1 MHCGHCTLMKYF
13 RTLCI
18 LFVFLFSVLNC
29 SCMLAQQHSVHAK
42 NGMNATPRN
51 YTFFTS
57 PYKDASSEATQR
69 NQGYERHPELGMLFA
84 ETPCD
89 NCYELIGKRTEVS
102 KTFIKEG
109 SAGKDMMQ
117 QTATSPMHYKDAE
130 GNWRTIKTQL
140 ERDNS
145 NGIFTALNQ
154 ETAVTVSPGLKSA
167 SLGKDDQLLQ
177 FNHDLELVYALP
189 DGTEQP
195 IGAADY
201 THYTAGDDGVYI
213 TNAWTGIDIEMYVA
227 RGAIKTNF
235 IINNSMPAYAA
246 GKLLV
251 RDHLGLNKGWSLV
264 VPGEDKHHRAG
275 NLEVRNNTDHVA
287 YNISPATAYE
297 KKAAANSLQ
306 LLEYGISGSVLD
318 IIVPGNFLN
327 RPAASYPVII
337 DPLISI
343 AVSTPVSGSK
353 YSAGWTAGC
362 VYINPATVPAG
373 ITVTDVQFTFSYT
386 TSGGARIN
394 NGADDFT
401 LTTLLGTCRS
411 PSAPGLWWSCNDTGV
426 GTCNQIGVTIFPQIH
441 PCISAA
447 QCTAYNLDLAM
458 KFYQNYANTS
468 LSCSPDYISALGN
481 FTVTVFGHVLEAGS
495 ITATNTTICAG
506 QPTTLNA
513 TSLYGVA
520 PVSYSWAPGGLTGSS
535 VTVNPTTTTT
545 YTVTLTDACG
555 NFSASAYTINVNPVG
570 PVSGIFTVCVG
581 GTTALS
587 NISGPGTWVSA
598 NPAKATVNAATGV
611 VTGIAT
617 GSAVIS
623 YTSLTG
629 CTASA
634 TVIIKPAILPISGSA
649 VVCEGSSTTL
659 SDASTGGIWSSTA
672 PTVATISGTSTIGV
686 ATGVGAGNATISYT
700 AFGGG
705 CYTVA
710 NITVNALSPITG
722 ITALC
727 LGATTTL
734 SDAATGGTWSS
745 TNPVIASVGATTGL
759 VHSLAAGVDTIIYT
773 LPTGCIASRAI
784 TVNPLS
790 PIVGTIVICQGA
802 VTTLTHAAPG
812 GTWASGNPAI
822 ASINPTSGLVSGL
835 SSGAAAITYTLPGGC
850 SSTAT
855 MTINP
860 SPAISGS
867 TSVCMGGVTTLS
879 SAVAGSWASSNTTIA
894 TVGAATGI
902 VNGIAVGA
910 CSINFTATTGC
921 SAVANMNVSLATPI
935 TGITSVCP
943 GGSVTLSNITPGGT
957 WASANTGIAIVSISS
972 GAVTGVSGGVVAI
985 AYTNPSGCTVSISMS
1000 VNTISPVTGF
1010 TEICTVSSATLTNA
1024 IPGGTW
1030 SSSNPAIVAI
1040 DVSTGLASGLTAG
1053 VAAINYTT
1061 PSGCIATTSF
1071 TVDAPLPITGV
1082 ASLCQGGGSVLS
1094 NPVPGGV
1101 WLSGTPA
1108 VATIGIASGIAN
1120 ALVPGTTTI
1129 NYTTPAGCN
1138 SYLSITVNAVAPVTG
1153 TAVLCA
1159 GNTTTLSNAISG
1171 GSWSSASPAVAAV
1184 GFTSGIATGVAAGTV
1199 TINYSTPAGCISS
1212 IVVTI
1217 NASPTSI
1224 AGSTLL
1230 CTSTTLSNGMPGGS
1244 WLSSNTSIA
1253 VIGFF
1258 SGIATGLAPGT
1269 VTITYTLPGGCAAST
1284 GVTVDPLLP
1293 ITGTANVCQGSTT
1306 TLSYPSPGGLWSSL
1320 NPTIATVAATT
1331 GVVTGVSSGV
1341 TTISY
1346 VTVTGC
1352 VSTIFV
1358 TVHSLLPVSGLTT
1371 LCQGGTTVLTDATP
1385 GGVWTTSNAAVAPVG
1400 SASGLVAGSLAGV
1413 ATITY
1418 TTPAGCITA
1427 VTVTV
1432 NPLSP
1437 TTGVSALCVG
1447 SATTL
1452 NNATLGGG
1460 IWTSLLPSVATVHP
1474 ATGLV
1479 SGVTPGTAII
1489 RFTSSLGC
1497 IINFSETINPL
1508 PSAII
1513 GALSVCMS
1521 STTTLSNLLL
1531 GGTWVSY
1538 DPAVATVGAGSG
1550 VLAGVSVNT
1559 VAVSYTSAA
1568 GCVRSAVVTVNPL
1581 PMPITGLAAICEG
1594 ASTNL
1599 FDATTGTW
1607 SSVSP
1612 AIATVTPSGIVTG
1625 LVAGITN
1632 IKFTTPAGCFVSRQV
1647 TVNALPA
1654 AISGTTILCEG
1665 ANSTLTNTLA
1675 GGSWSSSNPASAAI
1689 GALSGMLSGV
1699 AAGNATITYITAA
1712 GCFAATG
1719 ATVNTTPV
1727 ISGFSFTNPTTCIN
1741 ADGTIT
1747 LNGLHA
1753 GETYNVHYIFAS
1765 SPVSLAATTSGVGS
1779 ITLSG
1784 LAAGSYINLSV
1795 TTLLGCISNVV
1806 AGPVTLS
1813 LPPTPATPVA
1823 GNNTPICAGNIINLT
1838 ATDATAGVTYSW
1850 SGPGGYTATQQNPS
1864 IGSATV
1870 AESGAYTVT
1879 ATKLACISAPAS
1891 TLVVVHPI
1899 PAISHLTSGNPST
1912 CLGVDGVI
1920 VLNGLA
1926 PGVSYSIA
1934 YLLNG
1939 TGRSL
1944 TALADDSGKVS
1955 IAGLKAGRY
1964 SAIMMSSF
1972 TCLSNTVGPVTLS
1985 DPLPP
1990 SASVI
1995 WSNSPI
2001 CAGKTLSIT
2010 STTEISNLTYD
2021 WEGPNGYVSNG
2032 QNLLMPDVT
2041 MADSGVYT
2049 LTIKYLNCPTTV
2061 TESIMVHPAVL
2072 LTNVTQDQVV
2082 PISGSVQLH
2091 ASGALLY
2098 VWSPFDG
2105 TLSNPN
2111 IDSPIATPQVSTV
2124 YSVEGINTWG
2134 CRDTASVRLTID
2146 YDITELMPT
2155 AFTPNNDGN
2164 NDIFRIV
2171 NVKYDKL
2178 VEFNIYNRWG
2188 QLVYHNPYR
2197 PAEGWDGT
2205 YHGVPQDIGTYFYN
2219 IIVTRPDGKTKTIK
2233 GEMVLMR

>member
-1 MHCGHCTLMKYF
+1 VHCGHCMLMKYF

-18 LFVFLFSVLNC
+18 LFLFLFSVLNC
-29 SCMLAQQHSVHAK
+29 GFLLAQQCTVRAK
-42 NGMNATPRN
+42 NGMNTTPRN

-57 PYKDASSEATQR
+57 PYKDATSEAVQR
-69 NQGYERHPELGMLFA
+69 NQGYEHHPELGMLFA

-89 NCYELIGKRTEVS
+89 NCYELIGKRTEIS

-109 SAGKDMMQ
+109 TGGKDMMQ
-117 QTATSPMHYKDAE
+117 QTATSSMHFKDAE

-140 ERDNS
+140 QPANGK
-145 NGIFTALNQ
+145 GIFTALDQ

-177 FNHDLELVYALP
+177 FNHDLELVYGLP
-189 DGTEQP
+189 DGTEQL
-195 IGAADY
+195 IGVADY

-213 TNAWTGIDIEMYVA
+213 TNAWNGIDIEMYVA

-251 RDHLGLNKGWSLV
+251 RDHLGLTKGWSLV
-264 VPGEDKHHRAG
+264 VPGENKQHRAG
-275 NLEVRNNTDHVA
+275 NLEIRNNSDNVV

-297 KKAAANSLQ
+297 KKGAANSLQ
-306 LLEYGISGSVLD
+306 FLEYGIAGSVLD
-318 IIVPGNFLN
+318 IILPGNFLN

-353 YSAGWTAGC
+353 YSTGWTAGC

-386 TSGGARIN
+386 TSGGAHIN

-411 PSAPGLWWSCNDTGV
+411 PSAPGYWWRCTDTGV
-426 GTCNQIGVTIFPQIH
+426 GTCNEIGVTIFPEIH
-441 PCISAA
+441 PCIPAA

-458 KFYQNYANTS
+458 KFYQNYANTA

-481 FTVTVFGHVLEAGS
+481 FTVTVFGHVLETGA

-506 QPTTLNA
+506 QSTTLTA

-520 PVSYSWAPGGLTGSS
+520 PVSYSWAPGGLSGSS
-535 VTVNPTTTTT
+535 VTVNPTSTTT

-555 NFSASAYTINVNPVG
+555 NSSASTYTINVNPVG
-570 PVSGIFTVCVG
+570 PVTGSFTICVG
-581 GTTALS
+581 GTSALS
-587 NISGPGTWVSA
+587 NISGPGTWVST
-598 NPAKATVNAATGV
+598 NPAKATVNATTGL
-611 VTGIAT
+611 VTAIAT
-617 GSAVIS
+617 GSTVIN

-629 CTASA
+629 CSASA
-634 TVIIKPAILPISGSA
+634 LVIIKPAILPISGSA
-649 VVCEGSSTTL
+649 AVCEGSSTTL
-659 SDASTGGIWSSTA
+659 SDASIGGAWSSSA
-672 PTVATISGTSTIGV
+672 PAVATVSGPSTIGV
-686 ATGVGAGNATISYT
+686 VTGVASGNAAISYT
-700 AFGGG
+700 AFGSG
-705 CYTVA
+705 CYAVK
-710 NITVNALSPITG
+710 NITVNALSPIAG
-722 ITALC
+722 ISALC

-734 SDAATGGTWSS
+734 TDAATGGTWSG
-745 TNPVIASVGATTGL
+745 TNAVIASVGSSTGL
-759 VHSLAAGVDTIIYT
+759 VHSLATGVDTIIYT
-773 LPTGCIASRAI
+773 LPTGCTASRPI

-790 PIVGTIVICQGA
+790 PIIGTTVICQGA
-802 VTTLTHAAPG
+802 VTTLTHPLPG

-822 ASINPTSGLVSGL
+822 ASINPISGLVSGL
-835 SSGAAAITYTLPGGC
+835 STGTAVITYTLPGGC
-850 SSTAT
+850 SATAT

-860 SPAISGS
+860 LPAISGS
-867 TSVCMGGVTTLS
+867 SSVCMGGATTLS
-879 SAVAGSWASSNTTIA
+879 STSAGSWVSSNTSIA

-902 VNGIAVGA
+902 VNGIAVGV
-910 CSINFTATTGC
+910 CNITFTATTGC
-921 SAVANMNVSLATPI
+921 SAGASMNVSLATPI

-943 GGSVTLSNITPGGT
+943 GGSVTLSDITPGGT
-957 WASANTGIAIVSISS
+957 WTSANTGIATVSISS
-972 GAVTGVSGGVVAI
+972 GTVTGVSGGVVAI

-1000 VNTISPVTGF
+1000 VNTISPVTGI
-1010 TEICTVSSATLTNA
+1010 TEICTGTSATLSNA
-1024 IPGGTW
+1024 IPGGIW
-1030 SSSNPAIVAI
+1030 SSSIPSIATI
-1040 DVSTGLASGLTAG
+1040 DAATGLASGLSAG
-1053 VAAINYTT
+1053 VTAINYTT

-1071 TVDAPLPITGV
+1071 TVDAPQPITGS
-1082 ASLCQGGGSVLS
+1082 ASLCQGGVSVLS

-1101 WLSGTPA
+1101 WLSGAPA
-1108 VATIGIASGIAN
+1108 VATIGISSGTAN
-1120 ALVPGTTTI
+1120 AFTPGTSII

-1138 SYLSITVNAVAPVTG
+1138 SFLTITVNAVAPVTG
-1153 TAVLCA
+1153 TAILCA
-1159 GNTTTLSNAISG
+1159 GNTTSLSNAISG
-1171 GSWSSASPAVAAV
+1171 GSWSSASPAVATV
-1184 GFTSGIATGVAAGTV
+1184 GLLSGVATGVAAGSA
-1199 TINYSTPAGCISS
+1199 TINYSTLAGCISS
-1212 IVVTI
+1212 MVVTI

-1224 AGSTLL
+1224 TGSTLL
-1230 CTSTTLSNGMPGGS
+1230 CTSTTLSNGAPGGS
-1244 WLSSNTSIA
+1244 WLSSNPSIA
-1253 VIGFF
+1253 VIGVS

-1269 VTITYTLPGGCAAST
+1269 VTITYTLPGGCAATT
-1284 GVTVDPLLP
+1284 GLTVDPLLP
-1293 ITGTANVCQGSTT
+1293 ISGTTNVCQGSATT
-1306 TLSYPSPGGLWSSL
+1306 FSYPSTGGTWSSL

-1352 VSTIFV
+1352 VSTVFV
-1358 TVHSLLPVSGLTT
+1358 TVHSLSPVTGFTT
-1371 LCQGGTTVLTDATP
+1371 LCQGSTTTLTDATP
-1385 GGVWTTSNAAVAPVG
+1385 GGAWTTSNAAVAPVNP
-1400 SASGLVAGSLAGV
+1400 ATGLVAGSSAGV

-1418 TTPAGCITA
+1418 TTPAGCIAA
-1427 VTVTV
+1427 VAVTV

-1437 TTGVSALCVG
+1437 TTGVSAICVG

-1452 NNATLGGG
+1452 NNATSGGG
-1460 IWTSLLPSVATVHP
+1460 VWTSLLPSAASVHP
-1474 ATGLV
+1474 VTGLV
-1479 SGVTPGTAII
+1479 SGISPGIAII
-1489 RFTSSLGC
+1489 RFTSGLGC
-1497 IINFSETINPL
+1497 ITNFNETINPL

-1538 DPAVATVGAGSG
+1538 DPAVATVGASSG
-1550 VLAGVSVNT
+1550 VLAGVSVST
-1559 VAVSYTSAA
+1559 VAVSYTSAP
-1568 GCVRSAVVTVNPL
+1568 GCVRSVVVTVNPL
-1581 PMPITGLAAICEG
+1581 PMSITGVAAICEG
-1594 ASTNL
+1594 AATNL
-1599 FDATTGTW
+1599 FDATPGTW
-1607 SSVSP
+1607 SSLNP
-1612 AIATVTPSGIVTG
+1612 AIATVDPSGVVTG
-1625 LVAGITN
+1625 LVTGTAN
-1632 IKFTTPAGCFVSRQV
+1632 IKFTTPAGCFMSRQV
-1647 TVNALPA
+1647 TVNPLPA
-1654 AISGTTILCEG
+1654 AISGTTVLCEG

-1675 GGSWSSSNPASAAI
+1675 GGAWSSSNPANAAI
-1689 GALSGMLSGV
+1689 GALSGILSGM
-1699 AAGNATITYITAA
+1699 AAGNATITYMTAA
-1712 GCFAATG
+1712 GCFAAIG

-1741 ADGTIT
+1741 HDGTIT
-1747 LNGLHA
+1747 LHGLNA
-1753 GETYNVHYIFAS
+1753 GDAYNIHYTFGS
-1765 SPVSLAATTSGVGS
+1765 SPVSLAATASVTGN
-1779 ITLSG
+1779 ITLTG
-1784 LAAGSYINLSV
+1784 LAAGSYVNLSV
-1795 TTLLGCISNVV
+1795 TTLLGCISNVL
-1806 AGPVTLS
+1806 AGPVTLT
-1813 LPPTPATPVA
+1813 LPPTPATPLA
-1823 GNNTPICAGNIINLT
+1823 GNNTPICAGNVINLT
-1838 ATDATAGVTYSW
+1838 ATDGTAGVTYSW
-1850 SGPGGYTATQQNPS
+1850 SGPGGYTATLQNPS

-1891 TLVVVHPI
+1891 TVVVVHPI
-1899 PAISHLTSGNPST
+1899 PAISQLTSGNPST
-1912 CLGVDGVI
+1912 CLGADGVI
-1920 VLNGLA
+1920 VLDGLA

-1939 TGRSL
+1939 TGKSL
-1944 TALADDSGKVS
+1944 TALADGSGKVS
-1955 IAGLKAGRY
+1955 ITGLKAGRY

-1985 DPLPP
+1985 DPPP
-1990 SASVI
+1990 ATAPVI

-2001 CAGKTLSIT
+2001 CSGKTLSIT
-2010 STTEISNLTYD
+2010 ATDDISNLTYD
-2021 WEGPNGYVSNG
+2021 WEGPNGYISN
-2032 QNLLMPDVT
+2032 QQDLLIPGVT
-2041 MADSGVYT
+2041 MADSGIYT
-2049 LTIKYLNCPTTV
+2049 LTIKHLNCPTTI
-2061 TESIMVHPAVL
+2061 TESIMVHPAVV
-2072 LTNVTQDQVV
+2072 LTNVSQDQVV

-2098 VWSPFDG
+2098 LWSPFDG
-2105 TLSNPN
+2105 SLSNPN

-2164 NDIFRIV
+2164 NDVFRIV

-2188 QLVYHNPYR
+2188 QLVYHNPYS

-2205 YHGVPQDIGTYFYN
+2205 YRGVSQDIGTYYYN

-2233 GEMVLMR
+2233 GEVILMR